1 MEITVSQQQGRVP
14 ITVFQIKGDIDANT
28 YEQLQA
34 QARQAFEAGARKLLL
49 DLSGVSYVS
58 SAGVRAINN
67 IFTMLRTT
75 APEESDE
82 ALRKGLSDGSFKS
95 PHLKLLKPT
104 PRVFEVLTMAG
115 VDMFLEIHR
124 DLQTAIASF

>member
-14 ITVFQIKGDIDANT
+14 ITVFQVKGDIDANT

-82 ALRKGLSDGSFKS
+82 AMRKGLSDGSFKS
-95 PHLKLLKPT
+95 PHLKLLKPN
-104 PRVFEVLTMAG
+104 PNISQVLRMTG
-115 VDMFLEIHR
+115 YDMFLEVHSK
-124 DLQTAIASF
+124 LEAAVNSF